1 METPRLPAKLLLST
15 FVLLLMGLSL
25 GNETVHPIGFPT
37 ATNRE
42 IACEGLVINLRCPS
56 HRVIFIEGANYG
68 RTDNLTCAR
77 NPRRMRNTN
86 CRHPDSLKIMSDR
99 CNNRTQCV
107 VPALDGVFGEDPCPD
122 TYKYLEVF
130 FRCVSSFFECP
141 GTLESVGRP
150 ETLTQMG
157 TKIGSWYRDPV
168 PGVDKGK
175 IYVMPWRPFNTI
187 SVDEYADIDD
197 LKDLKPSR
205 TIPLPD
211 KVDGTGFVV
220 YDGAAYYNKER
231 SPSIIKFNLSTL
243 NRDLQK
249 ELPGAR
255 YHNEAPYRFGGMSD
269 IDLAVDEN
277 GLWAIYATE
286 ESEGRMVIAKLD
298 PDSLAVEKTWETNYN
313 KRAATNT
320 FMVCGKLY
328 VVSTRYVQPVDTGGK
343 LVYVYDTSTG
353 DGENLNLPFYNQYG
367 YNTQVD
373 YNPRDNS
380 LHVWDNGYL
389 LSYPLTFEAVPTEPP
404 PSRPVSPDVP
414 TVNPD
419 KEGLVTTPAPR
430 LQPTTQ
436 NRPEPPQ
443 RPVSTRRPPARPAT
457 TTAAPVGPQRPD
469 TVTARPSPKPTAPV
483 STTTEE
489 TPAFLQQFCPP
500 MFARNISWPR
510 TPAGEVS
517 KQPCPPGTDG
527 GVATWRCGRNPVQW
541 STATPDL
548 TDCTSRW
555 VAGINR
561 KIRDGESALDIAQDL
576 VGKITE
582 SREIYGGDVKKA
594 VKIMDQLVVLVT
606 SQVQNMEPQ
615 DKQESLNTFTQTLV
629 EAGSML
635 LDEDRVESW
644 EDMSAGEQSISATT
658 LVKTVEEN
666 GLLLAEHL
674 PPRRKVTA
682 TDNNIAMEVLVVDT
696 TGEVEDMSFPP
707 EGNAISDV
715 ITLPGPSIK
724 AHGRNGTAKVVFV
737 TYSTL
742 GRFLS
747 SNSPTH
753 GDINFVDSS
762 ERMLG
767 TRVIAASINRLEQQ
781 QLLPEPVVFT
791 LEHTQENV
799 SGPLC
804 SFWKYEPLVLIGYW
818 SGEGCSVVATNT
830 THTSC
835 SCNHLTNFAV
845 LMDTRGVKLAS
856 THVVFLSAITWVGM
870 IISICCLFCA
880 LICFSIFRGLKS
892 DRNTIHKNLC
902 FNLII
907 AELFFLIGIDKTQ
920 YQVAC
925 PVFAAIL
932 HFFFLASF
940 AWMCLEGFQ
949 LYVMVIEVFESQYS
963 RLKYYYLFGYGVPL
977 VVVGVSAAIDHRS
990 YGTDKYCW
998 LQLDN
1003 YFIWSFVGPVCL
1015 ILLLNVVFLTIAM
1028 YKMYVHITHKPDQTR
1043 TNTLNDSIESELDN
1057 ATQESNFLSWLKGSA
1072 VLLCLLGLTWAF
1084 GLLYI
1089 NAESVVMAYAFTI
1102 TNAFQ
1107 GVFIFIFHC
1116 LMQKKV
1122 QKEFK
1127 RFVRR
1132 SRWCP
1137 VCIKQRMGVHSEA
1150 YNMSKN
1156 STSRSSST
1164 PQRFS
1169 RWWSVVRTFHKKS
1182 NSSFSTSLD
1191 RGQIVMYHN
1200 VKNKDGS
1207 LSNGTIE
1214 TSESNG
1220 QMPANM
1226 VPNFHANPYHAD
1238 SYCEDFSISDT
1249 NFYHIGNGGDPT
1261 GKVVIPCLVDANIGR
1276 PPDVNGKK
1284 SLGGAPI
1291 EEEDLHEREK
1301 TPLLQRHS
1309 VVSDSSREDSD
1320 ESSTRAPLVPD
1331 MQDGNKKDQTTH
1343 HRSMPNLDSHP
1354 EKGERPPGDGA
1365 SNLDGQHFQST
1376 PNLSPAKQPQ
1386 HQRQSVLMRGTSDGI
1401 VNTASRCYRYSTD
1414 SEISFGPMKD
1424 QDVHT
1429 DPEFGGDTAIPP
1441 HPDFSEC

>member
-1 METPRLPAKLLLST
+1 METPQLTAKLLLST
-15 FVLLLMGLSL
+15 LVLLLMGLSL
-25 GNETVHPIGFPT
+25 GNETAVHPIGFPT

-99 CNNRTQCV
+99 CNNRSQCV

-130 FRCVSSFFECP
+130 FRCVSS
-141 GTLESVGRP
+141 L
-150 ETLTQMG
+150 
-157 TKIGSWYRDPV
+157 
-168 PGVDKGK
+168 
-175 IYVMPWRPFNTI
+175 
-187 SVDEYADIDD
+187 
-197 LKDLKPSR
+197 
-205 TIPLPD
+205 
-211 KVDGTGFVV
+211 
-220 YDGAAYYNKER
+220 
-231 SPSIIKFNLSTL
+231 
-243 NRDLQK
+243 
-249 ELPGAR
+249 
-255 YHNEAPYRFGGMSD
+255 
-269 IDLAVDEN
+269 
-277 GLWAIYATE
+277 
-286 ESEGRMVIAKLD
+286 
-298 PDSLAVEKTWETNYN
+298 
-313 KRAATNT
+313 
-320 FMVCGKLY
+320 
-328 VVSTRYVQPVDTGGK
+328 
-343 LVYVYDTSTG
+343 
-353 DGENLNLPFYNQYG
+353 
-367 YNTQVD
+367 
-373 YNPRDNS
+373 
-380 LHVWDNGYL
+380 
-389 LSYPLTFEAVPTEPP
+389 PTEPP
-404 PSRPVSPDVP
+404 PSQPVSPDIP

-419 KEGLVTTPAPR
+419 KEGLKTTPSPVVA
-430 LQPTTQ
+430 PTTPH
-436 NRPEPPQ
+436 RPDPPQ
-443 RPVSTRRPPARPAT
+443 RPVSTRRPPIRPGTTPAT
-457 TTAAPVGPQRPD
+457 PVGPQRPD
-469 TVTARPSPKPTAPV
+469 TVTTRPPPQPTAPV
-483 STTTEE
+483 SMTTEE
-489 TPAFLQQFCPP
+489 TPALLQQFCPP
-500 MFARNISWPR
+500 MVVRNISWPL

-527 GVATWRCGRNPVQW
+527 GIATWRCGRNPVQW

-548 TDCTSRW
+548 TDCTSQW

-561 KIRDGESALDIAQDL
+561 KIQNEESALDIAADL
-576 VGKITE
+576 VGRIHG

-606 SQVQNMEPQ
+606 NQVQNLEPA
-615 DKQESLNTFTQTLV
+615 DKQDSLNTFTQTLV

-644 EDMSAGEQSISATT
+644 EDMSPGEQAISATT
-658 LVKTVEEN
+658 LVKTVEVN

-682 TDNNIAMEVLVVDT
+682 TDSNIAMEVLVVDT
-696 TGEVEDMSFPP
+696 TGEVADMSFPP
-707 EGNAISDV
+707 EGNSISDV

-737 TYSTL
+737 TYNTL

-747 SNSPTH
+747 SNSPAH

-762 ERMLG
+762 ERTLG

-791 LEHTQENV
+791 LEHTQENL
-799 SGPLC
+799 SSPLC
-804 SFWKYEPLVLIGYW
+804 SFWKYEPLLLIGYW
-818 SGEGCSVVATNT
+818 SGEGCSVMATNT

-920 YQVAC
+920 YQVGSQGWVAC

-990 YGTDKYCW
+990 YGTEKYCW

-1043 TNTLNDSIESELDN
+1043 TNTLK
-1057 ATQESNFLSWLKGSA
+1057 SWLKGSA

-1169 RWWSVVRTFHKKS
+1169 RWWSVVRTFHKKPS
-1182 NSSFSTSLD
+1182 SSFSTSLD

-1226 VPNFHANPYHAD
+1226 VRLFVPNFHSNPYHAD
-1238 SYCEDFSISDT
+1238 SYCDDFSISDT
-1249 NFYHIGNGGDPT
+1249 NFYHIGNGGDPA

-1276 PPDVNGKK
+1276 PPDVANNGKK
-1284 SLGGAPI
+1284 KNLGGVPI
-1291 EEEDLHEREK
+1291 EEEDLNEREK

-1309 VVSDSSREDSD
+1309 VVSDSSREDSED
-1320 ESSTRAPLVPD
+1320 SGTRVPLVPD
-1331 MQDGNKKDQTTH
+1331 MQDKKETNH

-1386 HQRQSVLMRGTSDGI
+1386 RQSVLLRGTSDGI

-1414 SEISFGPMKD
+1414 SEISFGAMKD

-1429 DPEFGGDTAIPP
+1429 DPEFGGDTAIAP

>member
-1 METPRLPAKLLLST
+1 MATTAA
-15 FVLLLMGLSL
+15 
-25 GNETVHPIGFPT
+25 VHPIGFPT

-99 CNNRTQCV
+99 CNSHSSCKV
-107 VPALDGVFGEDPCPD
+107 GALDATFGGDPCPK
-122 TYKYLEVF
+122 TYKFLEVHF
-130 FRCVSSFFECP
+130 KCLTHIFECP

-389 LSYPLTFEAVPTEPP
+389 LSYPLTFEA
-404 PSRPVSPDVP
+404 DVP

-419 KEGLVTTPAPR
+419 KEGLVTTPAPI

-469 TVTARPSPKPTAPV
+469 TVTSRPSPQPTAPV

-658 LVKTVEEN
+658 LVKTVDEN

-682 TDNNIAMEVLVVDT
+682 TDNNIAMEVLVVDTTAMEVLVVDT

-804 SFWKYEPLVLIGYW
+804 SFWKYEPL
-818 SGEGCSVVATNT
+818 
-830 THTSC
+830 
-835 SCNHLTNFAV
+835 
-845 LMDTRGVKLAS
+845 
-856 THVVFLSAITWVGM
+856 
-870 IISICCLFCA
+870 
-880 LICFSIFRGLKS
+880 GLKS

-949 LYVMVIEVFESQYS
+949 LYVMVIEEC
-963 RLKYYYLFGYGVPL
+963 R
-977 VVVGVSAAIDHRS
+977 
-990 YGTDKYCW
+990 W
-998 LQLDN
+998 LWLGCRQP
-1003 YFIWSFVGPVCL
+1003 S
-1015 ILLLNVVFLTIAM
+1015 TIEA
-1028 YKMYVHITHKPDQTR
+1028 TEQTNR
-1043 TNTLNDSIESELDN
+1043 
-1057 ATQESNFLSWLKGSA
+1057 
-1072 VLLCLLGLTWAF
+1072 
-1084 GLLYI
+1084 
-1089 NAESVVMAYAFTI
+1089 
-1102 TNAFQ
+1102 
-1107 GVFIFIFHC
+1107 
-1116 LMQKKV
+1116 
-1122 QKEFK
+1122 
-1127 RFVRR
+1127 
-1132 SRWCP
+1132 
-1137 VCIKQRMGVHSEA
+1137 
-1150 YNMSKN
+1150 
-1156 STSRSSST
+1156 
-1164 PQRFS
+1164 
-1169 RWWSVVRTFHKKS
+1169 
-1182 NSSFSTSLD
+1182 
-1191 RGQIVMYHN
+1191 QIVMYHN

-1276 PPDVNGKK
+1276 PPDVNGKKK

-1414 SEISFGPMKD
+1414 SEISFGAMKD

>member
-1 METPRLPAKLLLST
+1 METPQLPAKLLLST

-25 GNETVHPIGFPT
+25 GNETAVHPIGFPT

-56 HRVIFIEGANYG
+56 HRVIYIEGANYG

-86 CRHPDSLKIMSDR
+86 CRHPDSLKTMADR
-99 CNNRTQCV
+99 CNSHSSCKV
-107 VPALDGVFGEDPCPD
+107 GALDATFGGDPCPK
-122 TYKYLEVF
+122 TYKFLEVHF
-130 FRCVSSFFECP
+130 KC
-141 GTLESVGRP
+141 
-150 ETLTQMG
+150 LTHM
-157 TKIGSWYRDPV
+157 
-168 PGVDKGK
+168 
-175 IYVMPWRPFNTI
+175 
-187 SVDEYADIDD
+187 
-197 LKDLKPSR
+197 
-205 TIPLPD
+205 
-211 KVDGTGFVV
+211 
-220 YDGAAYYNKER
+220 
-231 SPSIIKFNLSTL
+231 
-243 NRDLQK
+243 
-249 ELPGAR
+249 
-255 YHNEAPYRFGGMSD
+255 
-269 IDLAVDEN
+269 
-277 GLWAIYATE
+277 
-286 ESEGRMVIAKLD
+286 
-298 PDSLAVEKTWETNYN
+298 
-313 KRAATNT
+313 
-320 FMVCGKLY
+320 
-328 VVSTRYVQPVDTGGK
+328 
-343 LVYVYDTSTG
+343 
-353 DGENLNLPFYNQYG
+353 
-367 YNTQVD
+367 
-373 YNPRDNS
+373 
-380 LHVWDNGYL
+380 
-389 LSYPLTFEAVPTEPP
+389 PTEPP
-404 PSRPVSPDVP
+404 PSHSASPDIP
-414 TVNPD
+414 TVDPD
-419 KEGLVTTPAPR
+419 KEGLKTTPSPA
-430 LQPTTQ
+430 LQPTTPD
-436 NRPEPPQ
+436 RPEPPQ
-443 RPVSTRRPPARPAT
+443 RPVSTRKPHARPGTPGTPGAAV
-457 TTAAPVGPQRPD
+457 TARPQRPD
-469 TVTARPSPKPTAPV
+469 TPTVPSPTGRVAM
-483 STTTEE
+483 TTVE
-489 TPAFLQQFCPP
+489 TPASLQQFCPP
-500 MFARNISWPR
+500 VFARNISWPR

-541 STATPDL
+541 STVTPDL
-548 TDCTSRW
+548 TECTSLW

-561 KIRDGESALDIAQDL
+561 KIRDGESALEIAQDL
-576 VGKITE
+576 VGRIHD
-582 SREIYGGDVKKA
+582 SPQIYGGDVKKA

-606 SQVQNMEPQ
+606 SQVQNLEPQ
-615 DKQESLNTFTQTLV
+615 DKQDSLNTFTQTLV

-644 EDMSAGEQSISATT
+644 EDMSPGEQSISATT

-666 GLLLAEHL
+666 GLLMAEHL
-674 PPRRKVTA
+674 PPRRKVMA

-696 TGEVEDMSFPP
+696 TGEVADMSFPP
-707 EGNAISDV
+707 EGNSISDV

-724 AHGRNGTAKVVFV
+724 AQGRNGTAKVVFV
-737 TYSTL
+737 TYNTL
-742 GRFLS
+742 GRFLT
-747 SNSPTH
+747 SNSPLH
-753 GDINFVDSS
+753 GDSNFVDSS
-762 ERMLG
+762 ERTLG
-767 TRVIAASINRLEQQ
+767 TRVIAASINRMEQ
-781 QLLPEPVVFT
+781 LPLPEPVVFT

-804 SFWKYEPLVLIGYW
+804 SFWKYDPLVLIGYW
-818 SGEGCSVVATNT
+818 SGEGCAVMATNT

-990 YGTDKYCW
+990 YGTEKYCW

-1015 ILLLNVVFLTIAM
+1015 ILLLNVIFLTIAM

-1132 SRWCP
+1132 SSWCP
-1137 VCIKQRMGVHSEA
+1137 ICIKQRMGVHSEA

-1220 QMPANM
+1220 QMPANL
-1226 VPNFHANPYHAD
+1226 VPNFHSNPYHAD
-1238 SYCEDFSISDT
+1238 SYCDDFSISDT
-1249 NFYHIGNGGDPT
+1249 NFYHIGNGGDS
-1261 GKVVIPCLVDANIGR
+1261 VVIPCLMDPNIGR
-1276 PPDVNGKK
+1276 PPDVQKK
-1284 SLGGAPI
+1284 GLGGVGGVPI
-1291 EEEDLHEREK
+1291 EEEDLNEREK

-1309 VVSDSSREDSD
+1309 VVSDSSREDSE

-1331 MQDGNKKDQTTH
+1331 MQDGKKETTH

-1354 EKGERPPGDGA
+1354 DRGERPPGDGA
-1365 SNLDGQHFQST
+1365 SSNLEGQHFQST
-1376 PNLSPAKQPQ
+1376 PNLSPAKQPRGA
-1386 HQRQSVLMRGTSDGI
+1386 QRQSVLMRGTSDGI

-1414 SEISFGPMKD
+1414 SEISFGAAKD

-1429 DPEFGGDTAIPP
+1429 DPEFGGDTAIAP

>member
-1 METPRLPAKLLLST
+1 METPQLPAKLLLST

-25 GNETVHPIGFPT
+25 GNETAVHPIGFPT

-56 HRVIFIEGANYG
+56 HRVIYIEGANYG

-86 CRHPDSLKIMSDR
+86 CRHPDSLKTMADR
-99 CNNRTQCV
+99 CNNRSQCV

-130 FRCVSSFFECP
+130 FRCVSS
-141 GTLESVGRP
+141 L
-150 ETLTQMG
+150 
-157 TKIGSWYRDPV
+157 
-168 PGVDKGK
+168 
-175 IYVMPWRPFNTI
+175 
-187 SVDEYADIDD
+187 
-197 LKDLKPSR
+197 
-205 TIPLPD
+205 
-211 KVDGTGFVV
+211 
-220 YDGAAYYNKER
+220 
-231 SPSIIKFNLSTL
+231 
-243 NRDLQK
+243 
-249 ELPGAR
+249 
-255 YHNEAPYRFGGMSD
+255 
-269 IDLAVDEN
+269 
-277 GLWAIYATE
+277 
-286 ESEGRMVIAKLD
+286 
-298 PDSLAVEKTWETNYN
+298 
-313 KRAATNT
+313 
-320 FMVCGKLY
+320 
-328 VVSTRYVQPVDTGGK
+328 
-343 LVYVYDTSTG
+343 
-353 DGENLNLPFYNQYG
+353 
-367 YNTQVD
+367 
-373 YNPRDNS
+373 
-380 LHVWDNGYL
+380 
-389 LSYPLTFEAVPTEPP
+389 PTEPP
-404 PSRPVSPDVP
+404 PSHSASPDIP
-414 TVNPD
+414 TVDPD
-419 KEGLVTTPAPR
+419 KEGLKTTPSPA
-430 LQPTTQ
+430 LQPTTPD
-436 NRPEPPQ
+436 RPEPPQ
-443 RPVSTRRPPARPAT
+443 RPVSTRKPHARPGTPGTPGAAV
-457 TTAAPVGPQRPD
+457 TARPQRPD
-469 TVTARPSPKPTAPV
+469 TPTVPSPTGRVAM
-483 STTTEE
+483 TTVE
-489 TPAFLQQFCPP
+489 TPASLQQFCPP
-500 MFARNISWPR
+500 VFARNISWPR

-541 STATPDL
+541 STVTPDL
-548 TDCTSRW
+548 TECTSLW

-561 KIRDGESALDIAQDL
+561 KIRDGESALEIAQDL
-576 VGKITE
+576 VGRIHD
-582 SREIYGGDVKKA
+582 SPQIYGGDVKKA

-606 SQVQNMEPQ
+606 SQVQNLEPQ
-615 DKQESLNTFTQTLV
+615 DKQDSLNTFTQTLV

-644 EDMSAGEQSISATT
+644 EDMSPGEQSISATT

-666 GLLLAEHL
+666 GLLMAEHL
-674 PPRRKVTA
+674 PPRRKVMA

-696 TGEVEDMSFPP
+696 TGEVADMSFPP
-707 EGNAISDV
+707 EGNSISDV

-724 AHGRNGTAKVVFV
+724 AQGRNGTAKVVFV
-737 TYSTL
+737 TYNTL
-742 GRFLS
+742 GRFLT
-747 SNSPTH
+747 SNSPLH
-753 GDINFVDSS
+753 GDSNFVDSS
-762 ERMLG
+762 ERTLG
-767 TRVIAASINRLEQQ
+767 TRVIAASINRMEQ
-781 QLLPEPVVFT
+781 LPLPEPVVFT

-804 SFWKYEPLVLIGYW
+804 SFWKYDPLVLIGYW
-818 SGEGCSVVATNT
+818 SGEGCAVMATNT

-990 YGTDKYCW
+990 YGTEKYCW

-1015 ILLLNVVFLTIAM
+1015 ILLLNVIFLTIAM

-1043 TNTLNDSIESELDN
+1043 TNTLK
-1057 ATQESNFLSWLKGSA
+1057 SWLKGSA

-1132 SRWCP
+1132 SSWCP
-1137 VCIKQRMGVHSEA
+1137 ICIKQRMGVHSEA

-1220 QMPANM
+1220 QMPANL
-1226 VPNFHANPYHAD
+1226 VPNFHSNPYHAD
-1238 SYCEDFSISDT
+1238 SYCDDFSISDT
-1249 NFYHIGNGGDPT
+1249 NFYHIGNGGDS
-1261 GKVVIPCLVDANIGR
+1261 VVIPCLMDPNIGR
-1276 PPDVNGKK
+1276 PPDVQKK
-1284 SLGGAPI
+1284 GLGGVGGVPI
-1291 EEEDLHEREK
+1291 EEEDLNEREK

-1309 VVSDSSREDSD
+1309 VVSDSSREDSE

-1331 MQDGNKKDQTTH
+1331 MQDGKKETTH

-1354 EKGERPPGDGA
+1354 DRGERPPGDGA
-1365 SNLDGQHFQST
+1365 SSNLEGQHFQST
-1376 PNLSPAKQPQ
+1376 PNLSPAKQPRGA
-1386 HQRQSVLMRGTSDGI
+1386 QRQSVLMRGTSDGI

-1414 SEISFGPMKD
+1414 SEISFGAAKD

-1429 DPEFGGDTAIPP
+1429 DPEFGGDTAIAP

>member
-1 METPRLPAKLLLST
+1 METPQLTAKLLLSML
-15 FVLLLMGLSL
+15 VLLLMGLSL
-25 GNETVHPIGFPT
+25 GNETAVHPIGFPT

-99 CNNRTQCV
+99 CNSHSSCKV
-107 VPALDGVFGEDPCPD
+107 GALDATFGGDPCPK
-122 TYKYLEVF
+122 TYKFLEVHF
-130 FRCVSSFFECP
+130 KC
-141 GTLESVGRP
+141 
-150 ETLTQMG
+150 LTHM
-157 TKIGSWYRDPV
+157 
-168 PGVDKGK
+168 
-175 IYVMPWRPFNTI
+175 
-187 SVDEYADIDD
+187 
-197 LKDLKPSR
+197 
-205 TIPLPD
+205 
-211 KVDGTGFVV
+211 
-220 YDGAAYYNKER
+220 
-231 SPSIIKFNLSTL
+231 
-243 NRDLQK
+243 
-249 ELPGAR
+249 
-255 YHNEAPYRFGGMSD
+255 
-269 IDLAVDEN
+269 
-277 GLWAIYATE
+277 
-286 ESEGRMVIAKLD
+286 
-298 PDSLAVEKTWETNYN
+298 
-313 KRAATNT
+313 
-320 FMVCGKLY
+320 
-328 VVSTRYVQPVDTGGK
+328 
-343 LVYVYDTSTG
+343 
-353 DGENLNLPFYNQYG
+353 
-367 YNTQVD
+367 
-373 YNPRDNS
+373 
-380 LHVWDNGYL
+380 
-389 LSYPLTFEAVPTEPP
+389 PTEPP
-404 PSRPVSPDVP
+404 PSQPVSPDIP
-414 TVNPD
+414 TVNPE
-419 KEGLVTTPAPR
+419 KEGLKTTPSPVVA
-430 LQPTTQ
+430 PTTPH
-436 NRPEPPQ
+436 RPDPPQ
-443 RPVSTRRPPARPAT
+443 RPVSTRRPPTRPGT
-457 TTAAPVGPQRPD
+457 TAAAPVGPQRPD
-469 TVTARPSPKPTAPV
+469 TVTTRPPPQPTAPV
-483 STTTEE
+483 SMATEE
-489 TPAFLQQFCPP
+489 TPALLQQFCPP
-500 MFARNISWPR
+500 MVVRNISWPL

-527 GVATWRCGRNPVQW
+527 GIATWRCGRNPVQW

-548 TDCTSRW
+548 TDCTSQW

-561 KIRDGESALDIAQDL
+561 KIQNEESALDIAADL
-576 VGKITE
+576 VGRIHG

-606 SQVQNMEPQ
+606 NQVQNLEPA
-615 DKQESLNTFTQTLV
+615 DKQDSLNTFTQTLV

-644 EDMSAGEQSISATT
+644 EDMSPGEQAISATT
-658 LVKTVEEN
+658 LVKTVEVN

-682 TDNNIAMEVLVVDT
+682 TDSNIAMEVLVVDT
-696 TGEVEDMSFPP
+696 TGEVADMSFPP
-707 EGNAISDV
+707 EGNSISDV

-737 TYSTL
+737 TYNTL

-747 SNSPTH
+747 SNSPAH

-762 ERMLG
+762 ERTLG

-791 LEHTQENV
+791 LEHTQENL
-799 SGPLC
+799 SSPLC
-804 SFWKYEPLVLIGYW
+804 SFWKYEPLLLIGYW
-818 SGEGCSVVATNT
+818 SGEGCSVMATNT

-990 YGTDKYCW
+990 YGTEKYCW

-1169 RWWSVVRTFHKKS
+1169 RWWSVVRTFHKKPS
-1182 NSSFSTSLD
+1182 SSFSTSLD

-1226 VPNFHANPYHAD
+1226 VPNFHSNPYHAD
-1238 SYCEDFSISDT
+1238 SYCDDFSISDT

-1276 PPDVNGKK
+1276 PPDVANNGKK
-1284 SLGGAPI
+1284 KNLGGAPI
-1291 EEEDLHEREK
+1291 EEEDLNEREK

-1309 VVSDSSREDSD
+1309 VVSDSSREDSED
-1320 ESSTRAPLVPD
+1320 SGTRVPLVPD
-1331 MQDGNKKDQTTH
+1331 MQDKKETNH

-1386 HQRQSVLMRGTSDGI
+1386 RQSVLLRGTSDGI

-1414 SEISFGPMKD
+1414 SEISFGAMKD

-1429 DPEFGGDTAIPP
+1429 DPEFGGDTAIAP

>member
-1 METPRLPAKLLLST
+1 MATDIFAHFHMLTNVDLSPP
-15 FVLLLMGLSL
+15 
-25 GNETVHPIGFPT
+25 EACVHPE
-37 ATNRE
+37 A
-42 IACEGLVINLRCPS
+42 ALPS
-56 HRVIFIEGANYG
+56 
-68 RTDNLTCAR
+68 
-77 NPRRMRNTN
+77 
-86 CRHPDSLKIMSDR
+86 
-99 CNNRTQCV
+99 
-107 VPALDGVFGEDPCPD
+107 
-122 TYKYLEVF
+122 
-130 FRCVSSFFECP
+130 
-141 GTLESVGRP
+141 
-150 ETLTQMG
+150 
-157 TKIGSWYRDPV
+157 RDP
-168 PGVDKGK
+168 
-175 IYVMPWRPFNTI
+175 RC
-187 SVDEYADIDD
+187 
-197 LKDLKPSR
+197 R
-205 TIPLPD
+205 
-211 KVDGTGFVV
+211 
-220 YDGAAYYNKER
+220 
-231 SPSIIKFNLSTL
+231 
-243 NRDLQK
+243 RD
-249 ELPGAR
+249 
-255 YHNEAPYRFGGMSD
+255 
-269 IDLAVDEN
+269 
-277 GLWAIYATE
+277 
-286 ESEGRMVIAKLD
+286 
-298 PDSLAVEKTWETNYN
+298 
-313 KRAATNT
+313 
-320 FMVCGKLY
+320 
-328 VVSTRYVQPVDTGGK
+328 
-343 LVYVYDTSTG
+343 
-353 DGENLNLPFYNQYG
+353 
-367 YNTQVD
+367 
-373 YNPRDNS
+373 
-380 LHVWDNGYL
+380 
-389 LSYPLTFEAVPTEPP
+389 
-404 PSRPVSPDVP
+404 
-414 TVNPD
+414 
-419 KEGLVTTPAPR
+419 
-430 LQPTTQ
+430 
-436 NRPEPPQ
+436 
-443 RPVSTRRPPARPAT
+443 RPPAETGHPDRPVAHGEDCHDDRGDAGV
-457 TTAAPVGPQRPD
+457 AAAVLSARVRPQHQLAAYTGR
-469 TVTARPSPKPTAPV
+469 
-483 STTTEE
+483 
-489 TPAFLQQFCPP
+489 
-500 MFARNISWPR
+500 
-510 TPAGEVS
+510 
-517 KQPCPPGTDG
+517 G

-541 STATPDL
+541 STVTPDL
-548 TDCTSRW
+548 TECTSLW

-561 KIRDGESALDIAQDL
+561 KIRDGESALEIAQDL
-576 VGKITE
+576 VGRIHE
-582 SREIYGGDVKKA
+582 SPQIYGGDVKKA

-606 SQVQNMEPQ
+606 SQVQNLEPQ
-615 DKQESLNTFTQTLV
+615 DKQDSLNTFTQTLV

-644 EDMSAGEQSISATT
+644 EDMSPGEQSISATT

-666 GLLLAEHL
+666 GLLMAEHL
-674 PPRRKVTA
+674 PPRRKVMA

-696 TGEVEDMSFPP
+696 TAMEVLVVDTTGDVADMSFPPIHTSMEVLVVDTTAMEVLVVDTTGDVADMSFPPAHTFIHTCTHTNTCCSCVPAMEVLVVDTTGDVADMSFPP
-707 EGNAISDV
+707 EGNTISDV

-724 AHGRNGTAKVVFV
+724 AQGRNGTAKVVFV
-737 TYSTL
+737 TYNTL
-742 GRFLS
+742 GRFLT
-747 SNSPTH
+747 SNSPLH
-753 GDINFVDSS
+753 GDSNFVDSS
-762 ERMLG
+762 ERTLG
-767 TRVIAASINRLEQQ
+767 TRVIAASINRMEQQ
-781 QLLPEPVVFT
+781 PLPEPVVFT

-804 SFWKYEPLVLIGYW
+804 SFWKYDPLVLIGYW
-818 SGEGCSVVATNT
+818 SGEGCAVMATNT

-990 YGTDKYCW
+990 YGTEKYCW

-1015 ILLLNVVFLTIAM
+1015 ILLLNVIFLTIAM

-1043 TNTLNDSIESELDN
+1043 TNTLK
-1057 ATQESNFLSWLKGSA
+1057 SWLKGSA

-1116 LMQKKV
+1116 LMQKKGVFIFIFHCLMQKKV

-1132 SRWCP
+1132 SSWCP
-1137 VCIKQRMGVHSEA
+1137 ICIKQRMGVHSEA

-1220 QMPANM
+1220 QMPANL
-1226 VPNFHANPYHAD
+1226 VPNFHSNPYHAD
-1238 SYCEDFSISDT
+1238 SYCDDFSISDT
-1249 NFYHIGNGGDPT
+1249 NFYHIGNGGDS
-1261 GKVVIPCLVDANIGR
+1261 VVIPCLVDPNIGR
-1276 PPDVNGKK
+1276 PPDVQKK
-1284 SLGGAPI
+1284 GLGGVGGAPI
-1291 EEEDLHEREK
+1291 EEEDLNEREK

-1309 VVSDSSREDSD
+1309 VVSDSSREDSE
-1320 ESSTRAPLVPD
+1320 ESSTRVPLVPD
-1331 MQDGNKKDQTTH
+1331 MQDGKKETTH

-1354 EKGERPPGDGA
+1354 DRGERPPGDGA
-1365 SNLDGQHFQST
+1365 SSNLEGQHFQST
-1376 PNLSPAKQPQ
+1376 PNLSPAKQPRGA
-1386 HQRQSVLMRGTSDGI
+1386 QRQSVLMRGTSDGI

-1414 SEISFGPMKD
+1414 SEISFGAAKD

-1429 DPEFGGDTAIPP
+1429 DPEFGGDTAIAP